1 MGMPDSKI
9 VERLQELGVTR
20 SEIVRMARRGQLAQ
34 VHCEMPTCYCHK
46 GRSWFASRSIPMT
59 DWALNADHYP
69 KLKQDGGTL
78 TPGNIR
84 LAHVLCN
91 REDYQWRSKIRAKL
105 DQGMSLADI
114 AQDLNDRKVRAPHGS
129 GKWTAKTVRR
139 AYIS

>member
-1 MGMPDSKI
+1 MEPAESKI
-9 VERLQELGVTR
+9 VERLEELKVSRG
-20 SEIVRMARRGQLAQ
+20 EIVRMARRGQLAE
-34 VHCEMPTCYCHK
+34 VRCEMPTCYCHK
-46 GRSWFASRSIPMT
+46 GRSWLAARSAPMP

-91 REDYQWRSKIRAKL
+91 REDYQWRSAIRKKL

-114 AQDLNDRKVRAPHGS
+114 AKDLNDRKVRAPHGS
-129 GKWTAKTVRR
+129 GRWTAKSVRK
-139 AYIS
+139 AYVS

>member
-1 MGMPDSKI
+1 MDQANSKI
-9 VERLQELGVTR
+9 VERLEELEVTR
-20 SEIVRMARRGQLAQ
+20 REIVRMARRGQLDK
-34 VHCEMPTCYCHK
+34 VRCEMPTCYCPK
-46 GRSWFASRSIPMT
+46 GRSWFAARSAPMT

-91 REDYQWRSKIRAKL
+91 REDYQWRTKIRTKL

-114 AQDLNDRKVRAPHGS
+114 STELNEKKVRAPHGS
-129 GKWTAKTVRR
+129 GRWTAAMVRK
-139 AYIS
+139 AYVS